1 MPGLRAVA
9 ARRAEMAKQDYYAT
23 LGVAR
28 EAGAEDLKKAYR
40 KLAMQ
45 YHPDRNPGD
54 KQAEARFKE
63 LNEAYDVLKDEQKRA
78 AYDRYGHAAFEQ
90 GGGPGGFAGG
100 FDFSAGGGLGDI
112 FDQMFGDFM
121 GGRRGGAARTRA
133 GNDIRQAAEID
144 LTDAFTGTKVNLRVP
159 TRVACEACNGSGSED
174 KTRAADA
181 CATCHGAGKVRA
193 QQGFFLV
200 ERTCPTCGGQGRTIR
215 NPCKICHGGG
225 TVQRERTLQVAIPP
239 GVEDGTRIRLAG
251 EGEAG
256 GQGAPPGDLYVH
268 IAVRPHAMFQRD
280 GASIFMRVPLRM
292 SQAALGTDVEVPVV
306 DGTKAKVKIPPGTQT
321 GDQFRLRG
329 KGFSVLRSSARG
341 DMFIQVAVETPQ
353 NLTRRQRE
361 LMEEFEA
368 EAQGH
373 GKGSPESEG
382 FFSKVKEFFEGGRE

>member
-1 MPGLRAVA
+1 
-9 ARRAEMAKQDYYAT
+9 MAKQDYYAT

-54 KQAEARFKE
+54 KQAEVQFKE
-63 LNEAYDVLKDEQKRA
+63 INEAYDVLKDDQKRA

-90 GGGPGGFAGG
+90 GGGPGGFSGG

-112 FDQMFGDFM
+112 FDQMFGEFM
-121 GGRRGGAARTRA
+121 GGRRGGAAGRTRA
-133 GNDIRQAAEID
+133 GNDIRQAAEIE
-144 LTDAFTGTKVNLRVP
+144 LTEAFAGTKVSLRVP
-159 TRVACEACNGSGSED
+159 TRVVCDACSGSGSED
-174 KTRAADA
+174 KSRAAET
-181 CATCHGAGKVRA
+181 CATCKGAGKVRA
-193 QQGFFLV
+193 QQGFFLI
-200 ERTCPTCGGQGRTIR
+200 ERTCPTCNGQGRVIR
-215 NPCKICHGGG
+215 TPCKVCHGAG

-268 IAVRPHAMFQRD
+268 VAIRQHQIFQRD
-280 GASIFMRVPLRM
+280 GANIFMRVPLRM
-292 SQAALGTDVEVPVV
+292 TQAALGGDVEVPAI

-321 GDQFRLRG
+321 GDQFRLRS
-329 KGFSVLRSSARG
+329 KGFSVLRSTARG
-341 DMFIQVAVETPQ
+341 DMYIQVAVETPQ
-353 NLTRRQRE
+353 NLSRRQRE
-361 LMEEFEA
+361 LLEEFEQ

-382 FFSKVKEFFEGGRE
+382 FFSKVKEFFEGGRG

>member
-1 MPGLRAVA
+1 
-9 ARRAEMAKQDYYAT
+9 MAKQDYYAA

-28 EAGAEDLKKAYR
+28 EAGADDLKKAYR

-54 KQAEARFKE
+54 KQAETRFKE

-90 GGGPGGFAGG
+90 GGGAGGFAGG

-121 GGRRGGAARTRA
+121 GGRRGAGGRTRA
-133 GNDIRQAAEID
+133 GNDIRQAAEIE
-144 LTDAFTGTKVNLRVP
+144 LTEAFAGAKVNLRVP
-159 TRVACEACNGSGSED
+159 TRVACDACNGSGSED
-174 KTRAADA
+174 KTRAADT
-181 CATCHGAGKVRA
+181 CATCQGAGKVRA

-200 ERTCPTCGGQGRTIR
+200 ERTCPTCGGRGKMIR
-215 NPCKICHGGG
+215 NPCKVCHGAG

-256 GQGAPPGDLYVH
+256 GQGATPGDLYVH
-268 IAVRPHAMFQRD
+268 VAIRQHPMFQRD

-329 KGFSVLRSSARG
+329 KGFSVLRSTARG
-341 DMFIQVAVETPQ
+341 DMYIQVAVETPQ

-361 LMEEFEA
+361 LLEEFEA
-368 EAQGH
+368 EAQGN

>member
-1 MPGLRAVA
+1 
-9 ARRAEMAKQDYYAT
+9 MAKQDYYAT

-28 EAGAEDLKKAYR
+28 DAGADDLKKAYR

-45 YHPDRNPGD
+45 HHPDRNPGD
-54 KQAEARFKE
+54 KQAELRFKE

-90 GGGPGGFAGG
+90 GGGASGFSAG

-112 FDQMFGDFM
+112 FDQMFGEFT
-121 GGRRGGAARTRA
+121 GRRGGAARTRA
-133 GNDIRQAAEID
+133 GNDIRQAVEIE

-159 TRVACEACNGSGSED
+159 TRVTCDACAGTGSED
-174 KTRAADA
+174 KARAADT
-181 CATCHGAGKVRA
+181 CATCKGAGKVRA
-193 QQGFFLV
+193 QQGFFLI
-200 ERTCPTCGGQGRTIR
+200 ERTCPTCNGQGRVIR
-215 NPCKICHGGG
+215 SPCKVCHGAG

-256 GQGAPPGDLYVH
+256 GQGAQPGDLYVH
-268 IAVRPHAMFQRD
+268 VALRAHPIFQRD
-280 GASIFMRVPLRM
+280 GANIFMRVPLRM
-292 SQAALGTDVEVPVV
+292 SQAALGGDVEVPAI

-321 GDQFRLRG
+321 GDQFRLRS
-329 KGFSVLRSSARG
+329 KGFSVLRSTARG
-341 DMFIQVAVETPQ
+341 DMYIQVAVETPQ

-368 EAQGH
+368 EAQGN

-382 FFSKVKEFFEGGRE
+382 FFTKVKEFFEGGRG